1 MIFILMRQK
10 YLIIETTMLLH
21 ICMSVDSKSWNEEDV
36 IYIQSDATTKSQ
48 PRNRWQTKVR
58 QQESNLEY
66 VLTHEDTEMSQRVR
80 CQIKDLKCYHMIT
93 FVL

>member
-1 MIFILMRQK
+1 
-10 YLIIETTMLLH
+10 
-21 ICMSVDSKSWNEEDV
+21 MSVDSNSWNEKDV
-36 IYIQSDATTKSQ
+36 IYIQSDATI
-48 PRNRWQTKVR
+48 PVRWQTKVR

>member
-1 MIFILMRQK
+1 
-10 YLIIETTMLLH
+10 
-21 ICMSVDSKSWNEEDV
+21 MSVDSKSWNEKDV

-48 PRNRWQTKVR
+48 PLNRWQTKVR

-80 CQIKDLKCYHMIT
+80 CQIKVLKCYHMIT